1 MGRPIHNPST
11 PINKRRP
18 SSSLRQVSASL
29 HSAASTLREASISPR
44 ERRLSAIN
52 SAYRH
57 AFRAAVALHTEHG
70 ASPSP
75 SSPSTLPSIS
85 PSAARASRARE
96 QAHDLERLLR
106 RSERLPRLPLPA
118 ALRGPMADLATRS
131 AQLVQQRRQLDAAAA
146 DMRDR
151 HERLLADMERTAQH
165 FVDAT
170 HNATGSRA
178 SEPTPTSPQRPIAR
192 HTLPAGVIRARV
204 RAAVSDLPA
213 AFRAAARAARE
224 ADEREAAAQ
233 RQTSPT
239 VLRLSR
245 PRAHRQDAA
254 ETPAA
259 DIDDA
264 PAAREDELQTSG
276 EEQETEQGT
285 ADTGPEEGDLATGPH
300 ASA

>member
-18 SSSLRQVSASL
+18 SSSLRQLSASL
-29 HSAASTLREASISPR
+29 HNAASNLRDASTSTR
-44 ERRLSAIN
+44 DRRLSAVN

-96 QAHDLERLLR
+96 HAHDLERLLR

-118 ALRGPMADLATRS
+118 ALRGPMADLAARS

-146 DMRDR
+146 DMRDL

-178 SEPTPTSPQRPIAR
+178 SEPSSAQRPAVR
-192 HTLPAGVIRARV
+192 RTLPAGVIRARV
-204 RAAVSDLPA
+204 RAAVTDLPA

-224 ADEREAAAQ
+224 ADEREAVAE

-239 VLRLSR
+239 LLSLTRLMR
-245 PRAHRQDAA
+245 HHERDAEA
-254 ETPAA
+254 PAA
-259 DIDDA
+259 DRHDT
-264 PAAREDELQTSG
+264 PVTRDEEPQTSG

-285 ADTGPEEGDLATGPH
+285 ADTGPAEADVATGPR
-300 ASA
+300 ASE